1 MEALNRAI
9 EDEEEALREYLEAQ
23 EKHRLAE
30 QRKVI
35 VSEFVG
41 RRYLDEPD
49 LDSKL
54 QQENEVAE
62 REMAAAF
69 RKMTGLQEDAD
80 RRIQRLRFLRS
91 LKAKVTD

>member
-1 MEALNRAI
+1 MRKR
-9 EDEEEALREYLEAQ
+9 LREYLEAQ

>member
-69 RKMTGLQEDAD
+69 RKMTGLQE
-80 RRIQRLRFLRS
+80 RRRPPDPAPPIPAELEGQG
-91 LKAKVTD
+91 D